1 MLPERYSYQ
10 FSLRQTL
17 FGEIACAIDKKY
29 NRRVAIKFSYK
40 DRQLISDGED
50 PSTEV
55 QIFREF
61 ASNLSRDPSN
71 ASFSS
76 ASSVDSKGSIDSI
89 LPRFSTIN
97 FSESTVDVASLA
109 TTVKSSSNFCATT
122 STAASLSSSHTTTA
136 SSSSNI
142 IRSNSEQTLTESSDH
157 WHPNVIRFYHSGED
171 SHKLFTVMEFAH
183 RGELLDHITNS
194 PNGRL
199 SEADAA
205 RIIEQ
210 TARGLQFCHD
220 NGYAHLDVSPE
231 NILLTRKWE
240 AKLCDFGLAKRMDV
254 DGIVHR
260 THSTGKANYMAPEAY
275 ATKGDRRRRGSSNA
289 AAVLNEVSS
298 SRKSHSPGKFAGAP
312 ADVFSLGIVMFLS
325 ITGVLP
331 YQYPQKSDRRFVL
344 VTGGKRNLSGLLRR
358 WGIKISDAALNLL
371 AKMLAED
378 PLNRASIQDIL
389 HSDWV
394 LYSLREPSILLSTA

>member
-1 MLPERYSYQ
+1 
-10 FSLRQTL
+10 
-17 FGEIACAIDKKY
+17 
-29 NRRVAIKFSYK
+29 
-40 DRQLISDGED
+40 
-50 PSTEV
+50 
-55 QIFREF
+55 
-61 ASNLSRDPSN
+61 
-71 ASFSS
+71 
-76 ASSVDSKGSIDSI
+76 
-89 LPRFSTIN
+89 
-97 FSESTVDVASLA
+97 
-109 TTVKSSSNFCATT
+109 
-122 STAASLSSSHTTTA
+122 
-136 SSSSNI
+136 
-142 IRSNSEQTLTESSDH
+142 
-157 WHPNVIRFYHSGED
+157 
-171 SHKLFTVMEFAH
+171 MEFAH

-275 ATKGDRRRRGSSNA
+275 ATKGDRRRR
-289 AAVLNEVSS
+289 
-298 SRKSHSPGKFAGAP
+298 

-331 YQYPQKSDRRFVL
+331 HQYPQKSDRRFVL